1 MIDVVTRHEIHIS
14 CYKVMPFGLKND
26 GASYQRAMQT
36 IFDDML
42 HKIVESY
49 VDNLAIK
56 LKLCTDHLKDLI
68 QVFDRLRK
76 FQLKMNSLK
85 CVLESPLGNF

>member
-1 MIDVVTRHEIHIS
+1 MIDVVSRHEIRIS

-26 GASYQRAMQT
+26 GSTYQRVMQT

-42 HKIVESY
+42 HKMMECY
-49 VDNLAIK
+49 VDDLAIK

-68 QVFDRLRK
+68 
-76 FQLKMNSLK
+76 
-85 CVLESPLGNF
+85 